1 MDWEKKYKTLESIL
15 TKMCV
20 EFFQTFQTY
29 FEKEEKD
36 IKAGVRLSTAI
47 EALTLLRIIQSTEME
62 DTQKIMKFYLE
73 NVEDL
78 TNDVM
83 VEIAL
88 IAIGEGK

>member
-1 MDWEKKYKTLESIL
+1 MDWEKKYKTLESVL
-15 TKMCV
+15 TEMCV

-36 IKAGVRLSTAI
+36 IRAGDRLSTAI
-47 EALTLLRIIQSTEME
+47 EALSLLRIIQNTEME

-73 NVEDL
+73 NAEDL
-78 TNDVM
+78 TNDAM

>member
-1 MDWEKKYKTLESIL
+1 MDWEKKYKTLESSL
-15 TKMCV
+15 TEMCV
-20 EFFQTFQTY
+20 EFFQTY
-29 FEKEEKD
+29 YEKEEKD
-36 IKAGVRLSTAI
+36 IRAGVRLSTAI
-47 EALTLLRIIQSTEME
+47 EALSLLRIIQKTEME
-62 DTQKIMKFYLE
+62 DTQKILKFYLE